1 MKRILFYS
9 LAAMA
14 AICTIS
20 CTKEKINDKA
30 GSAEQVYGKALI
42 AARADFL
49 PAVES
54 KALTP
59 YTALEARDLK
69 IDRYHMAFFKDG
81 HVVKEVAVSNAG
93 ITDGRIPATE
103 VTLPVGSY
111 SVYLA
116 ANAYTSLDE
125 VFVMN
130 DNDGTPRQ
138 YNDGDSPDK
147 YFWDLVND
155 APGTGSTLVH
165 AGSGT
170 LTVTAGDDPTQA
182 SAASLSLKRR
192 VARIRVNSIKN
203 NLPSGIDVE
212 LESVYLM
219 NCASRDLLFSDYDY
233 PALKKWA
240 YLGNATGKIWAEDE
254 DGNLSALTLGECN
267 FNDDDYFVTVKSPI
281 AFKNIQMTVDKG
293 ASYAQPFNL
302 YCYRSQGT
310 ATSLNLSEYSTEYP
324 YYDGLWNGNGT
335 FPATYLVVAVGIGN
349 NFDSEDTGR
358 YMVYYPINL
367 AEVFSQ
373 GIKANH
379 SYVLDITLNDLGSTD
394 PATPIV
400 HGAASVSA
408 QVADW
413 DNGGTG
419 SVEI

>member
-1 MKRILFYS
+1 MKKIIYCV
-9 LAAMA
+9 AAFA
-14 AICTIS
+14 AIFSVS
-20 CTKEKINDKA
+20 CTKEKQGPDA
-30 GSAEQVYGKALI
+30 AEPAILGTALI
-42 AARADFL
+42 SARADFL
-49 PAVES
+49 PAVETR
-54 KALTP
+54 ALSP
-59 YTALEARDLK
+59 YTAMEPRDLK

-81 HVVKEVAVSNAG
+81 HVVKEVVVNNAG

-116 ANAYTSLDE
+116 ANAYTSLGE
-125 VFVMN
+125 IYVMN

-147 YFWDLVND
+147 YFWNLTDD
-155 APGTGSTLVH
+155 APGTGGTLVH
-165 AGSGT
+165 TGSGT
-170 LTVTAGDDPTQA
+170 LTVSAGDNPTQA
-182 SAASLSLKRR
+182 STASLSLKRR

-219 NCASRDLLFSDYDY
+219 NCVSRDLLFSDYDY
-233 PALKKWA
+233 PGLKKWA
-240 YLGNATGKIWAEDE
+240 YLGNAAGKTWEEDE
-254 DGNLSALTLGECN
+254 DGNLVARILGECN
-267 FNDDDYFVTVKSPI
+267 FNDEENYVTVKSPI
-281 AFKNIQMTVDKG
+281 AFKNIQQTVNKG
-293 ASYAQPFNL
+293 GSYTQPFNL

-324 YYDGLWNGNGT
+324 YFDGLWSGNSGL
-335 FPATYLVVAVGIGN
+335 PATNLVVAVGIGN
-349 NFDSEDTGR
+349 NFDTEDSGR

-373 GIKANH
+373 GIKANY

-400 HGAASVSA
+400 HGAASVAA